1 MSQLFSGKDSYIYS
15 GLNTDVFFCLT
26 ILTCSVSFHCSLI
39 LMLYKTEDI
48 EILVDFWN
56 LILTVLLNI

>member
-1 MSQLFSGKDSYIYS
+1 
-15 GLNTDVFFCLT
+15 
-26 ILTCSVSFHCSLI
+26 
-39 LMLYKTEDI
+39 MLYKTEDI